1 MSSLLVIGGSGF
13 FGKSILDA
21 FSRNR
26 LSRYGI
32 QKLICLSRNVDD
44 ISKNH
49 PDLMADGVELV
60 RSDISSCK
68 EIPKA
73 DFVIHA
79 ASSTNAQNYILN
91 SSKEKANIEAS
102 VTNFCEI
109 VSQNHRDSKIVYCS
123 SGAVYG
129 KQLENQ
135 PYLHEEDI
143 LTDVSALSYEK
154 QAYALGKRFAEE
166 RFRLLGLEGFNVSIA
181 RCFAFYG
188 KYLPKDQHFAYGNF
202 IGEAEKGGNIQVNAK
217 NTVIRSYMSADLMVD
232 SLMVVLK
239 DASPS
244 CEVYNVGS
252 DLPISIHDLAKR
264 ISEKYHVSFQIAD
277 QIDHKNVD
285 RYVPN
290 SNKLKSLLIKEFG
303 TLPAFDIL

>member
-21 FSRNR
+21 FSRKR
-26 LSRYGI
+26 LVRFGI
-32 QKLICLSRNVDD
+32 DKLICLARNIDD
-44 ISKNH
+44 LHKNH
-49 PDLMADGVELV
+49 PDLVGRGVELV
-60 RSDISSCK
+60 QSDISSVT
-68 EIPKA
+68 EIPRA

-102 VTNFCEI
+102 VTNFCKLAREYL
-109 VSQNHRDSKIVYCS
+109 HTSKIVYCS

-129 KQLENQ
+129 RQLESQ
-135 PYLHEEDI
+135 DYLHEEDV

-154 QAYALGKRFAEE
+154 QAYAIGKRFAEDQ
-166 RFRLLGLEGFNVSIA
+166 FRKLGEEGFDVAIA

-188 KYLPKDQHFAYGNF
+188 KYLPRDQHFAYGNF
-202 IGEAEKGGNIQVNAK
+202 IGAAETGSTIHVKARNS
-217 NTVIRSYMSADLMVD
+217 VIRSYMSADLMVD

-239 DASPS
+239 YCSPS
-244 CEVYNVGS
+244 CEVINVGS
-252 DLPISIHDLAKR
+252 DIPISIHDLATR
-264 ISEKYHVSFQIAD
+264 IAEKYNVSLEVPD
-277 QIDHKNVD
+277 QIDRDSVD

-290 SNKLKSLLIKEFG
+290 CEKLKSLFIKEFG
-303 TLPAFDIL
+303 SMPTLDIL